1 MKPKIWH
8 IITSINN
15 GGAEN
20 HLIDL
25 IMYQKKYYDI
35 FVIYFKGNSFYK
47 KKLIANGIKVI
58 YIPFKNKN
66 IFLFIKTFLKLLLY
80 FNKYKPEIIHCH
92 LWISE
97 IYGFFLKFI
106 YKKNFLL
113 VITKHLDSFI
123 FEGSFGKK
131 RILNGIL
138 LEKIILNY
146 CDHVI
151 FISNA
156 VKNYFL
162 KKIKINKKK
171 NSKIYYGIN
180 TKKFYKISINDKKK
194 YRKKLNIDQATF
206 VIGCIARHVE
216 QKNLE
221 VVIKSFAKFIE
232 NNSNIKS
239 KLIMI
244 GKGHLETKLKKLAN
258 NLMLKTKIV
267 WIKNANI
274 INNYYNIFD
283 ISCLSSKYEGLGLV
297 LMESVISG
305 VPVLATRTGAIP
317 ELIKNGRSGFLVP
330 PDDINNFSKKF
341 IDTWKLRKS
350 KNFKKERQKFFKL
363 FCLEKSCKRIH
374 RIYQNLLSKKYD

>member
-35 FVIYFKGNSFYK
+35 IVIYFKGNSFYK
-47 KKLIANGIKVI
+47 KKLIAKGIKVI
-58 YIPFKNKN
+58 NIPFKNKN
-66 IFLFIKTFLKLLLY
+66 IFLFIKTFIKLLLY
-80 FNKYKPEIIHCH
+80 FKKYKPQIIHCH

-113 VITKHLDSFI
+113 IVTKHLDSFI
-123 FEGSFGKK
+123 FEGSLGKK

-138 LEKIILNY
+138 LEKLIINY
-146 CDHVI
+146 CDHII

-171 NSKIYYGIN
+171 YSKIYYGIN
-180 TKKFYKISINDKKK
+180 TKKFYKISNREKKK
-194 YRKKLNIDQATF
+194 YRKKLNIDQSTF

-216 QKNLE
+216 QKNLDLL
-221 VVIKSFAKFIE
+221 IKSFAKFIE
-232 NNSNIKS
+232 NNPNIKS

-244 GKGHLETKLKKLAN
+244 GKGHLETKLKKIAN
-258 NLMLKTKIV
+258 NLKLKTKIV

-297 LMESVISG
+297 LIESVISG
-305 VPVLATRTGAIP
+305 VPVLATRAGAIP
-317 ELIKNGRSGFLVP
+317 ELIKNRRSGFLVP

-341 IDTWKLRKS
+341 IDTWKLAKS
-350 KNFKKERQKFFKL
+350 KNFKKEKKKFFKL
-363 FCLEKSCKRIH
+363 FSLEKSCKKIH
-374 RIYQNLLSKKYD
+374 KIYQNLLSKKYD